1 MNRDLSESGFD
12 LQQVDRLL
20 TTTRAVRKRL
30 DFARDISDEII
41 FECIDLAEQAPTG
54 GNDASRRWL
63 VIRDQ
68 GLKDQLGNLYA
79 EVGTLFLEARRKVGR
94 HRTSKGASCQ
104 LKRISG

>member
-41 FECIDLAEQAPTG
+41 SNALTWQNKPPPVVTMRVD
-54 GNDASRRWL
+54 
-63 VIRDQ
+63 
-68 GLKDQLGNLYA
+68 
-79 EVGTLFLEARRKVGR
+79 VGW
-94 HRTSKGASCQ
+94 
-104 LKRISG
+104 

>member
-12 LQQVDRLL
+12 LEHIDRLL

-30 DFARDISDEII
+30 DFSREVNDDII

-63 VIRDQ
+63 VI
-68 GLKDQLGNLYA
+68 
-79 EVGTLFLEARRKVGR
+79 
-94 HRTSKGASCQ
+94 KG
-104 LKRISG
+104 